1 MDISDIISRENEI
14 NIDSDH
20 DVENDQDVLSDGTI
34 IQLVSFMIDDVEYAV
49 DILVVHEILR
59 MPEITR
65 LPNCPDFI
73 MGVINLRGN
82 VIPVVDVRT
91 RFGFEVAGA
100 TDLSRIIVVET
111 GEKLVGLF
119 VDSVHQVV
127 RITENSID
135 SASEMIDGISDI
147 FISGIG
153 RYRNRLIIILNL
165 DNILFQDEE
174 LTDIIQ

>member
-1 MDISDIISRENEI
+1 MDISEIIEKENTVII
-14 NIDSDH
+14 NS
-20 DVENDQDVLSDGTI
+20 DQDEENGQDFLSEGTI
-34 IQLVSFMIDDVEYAV
+34 IQLVSFMLDEVEYAV

-59 MPEITR
+59 MPDITR

-91 RFGFEVAGA
+91 RFGFDVAEI

-111 GEKLVGLF
+111 NERLVGLF

-127 RITENSID
+127 RLQSRNID
-135 SASEMIDGISDI
+135 AASDMIDGISDI

-153 RYRNRLIIILNL
+153 RYRKRLIIILNL
-165 DNILFQDEE
+165 ENILFDDEE
-174 LTDIIQ
+174 EADGR